1 MTQLDRI
8 EQMLI
13 AILAIIT
20 EDEGNEG
27 TDLDGNLMPRDRE
40 EGMPL

>member
-13 AILAIIT
+13 SLIELLT
-20 EDEGNEG
+20 EEVEDDDDSASGAEDNVI
-27 TDLDGNLMPRDRE
+27 N
-40 EGMPL
+40 

>member
-20 EDEGNEG
+20 EDEGDES
-27 TDLDGNLMPRDRE
+27 TDLDGNLIPRDRE